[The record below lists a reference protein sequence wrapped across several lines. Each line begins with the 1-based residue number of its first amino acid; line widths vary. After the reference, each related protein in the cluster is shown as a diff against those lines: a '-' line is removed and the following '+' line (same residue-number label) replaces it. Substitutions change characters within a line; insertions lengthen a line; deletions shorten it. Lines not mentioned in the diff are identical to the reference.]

1 MKLLQSL
8 FMPVLWVG
16 IAGVS
21 ATSIA
26 ACGSGQQDPKTGSDS
41 TAASPLSGT
50 VATDFAAQDTNGATL
65 HLSQYLGKNVIL
77 IDFWATWCQ
86 PCLEEMPHLRRMYE
100 ANKAKGFVVIAV
112 SMDGP
117 ETVAEVPSF
126 AQRNRLTF
134 PVVLDEDSHVAS
146 IYNPRKAAPLSA
158 IIDRKGKVVLVH
170 EGYNPGDEQMLAA
183 EVDKALNEPE
193 VTAPASPP
201 PPANATAAP
210 AVPAAPAAQ

>member
-1 MKLLQSL
+1 MSDTTKTVRN
-8 FMPVLWVG
+8 F
-16 IAGVS
+16 GVVV
-21 ATSIA
+21 AMAFLA
-26 ACGSGQQDPKTGSDS
+26 ACGGGQDAKSPGSSSTSLTSGSSASDFS
-41 TAASPLSGT
+41 
-50 VATDFAAQDTNGATL
+50 AQDTNGATL
-65 HLSQYLGKNVIL
+65 HLSDYLGKNVIL

-134 PVVLDEDSHVAS
+134 PVVLDEDSHVAG
-146 IYNPRKAAPLSA
+146 IYNPRKAAPLSL
-158 IIDRKGKVVLVH
+158 IIDRTGKVVLVH

-183 EVDKALNEPE
+183 EVDKALN
-193 VTAPASPP
+193 AD
-201 PPANATAAP
+201 ATQTP
-210 AVPAAPAAQ
+210 TTPAPAAATPTTPATVQ

>member
-1 MKLLQSL
+1 MIDDTSAKRALLGL
-8 FMPVLWVG
+8 F
-16 IAGVS
+16 AVS
-21 ATSIA
+21 FCGLSV
-26 ACGSGQQDPKTGSDS
+26 ACGSGQDSKTASPDS
-41 TAASPLSGT
+41 TGGGPTSGT
-50 VATDFAAQDTNGATL
+50 IATDFSAQDTNGATL
-65 HLSQYLGKNVIL
+65 HLSSYLGKNVIL

-100 ANKAKGFVVIAV
+100 ANKARGFVVIAV

-158 IIDRKGKVVLVH
+158 IIDRSGKVVLVH
-170 EGYNPGDEQMLAA
+170 EGYNPGDEQLLAA
-183 EVDKALNEPE
+183 EVEKALN
-193 VTAPASPP
+193 AP
-201 PPANATAAP
+201 ATAAP
-210 AVPAAPAAQ
+210 VAPAATQ

>member
-1 MKLLQSL
+1 MKIQHSL
-8 FMPVLWVG
+8 FMAIV
-16 IAGVS
+16 AGVS
-21 ATSIA
+21 ATSVV
-26 ACGSGQQDPKTGSDS
+26 ACGSGGDSKTASDS
-41 TAASPLSGT
+41 TAAAPGSGT
-50 VATDFAAQDTNGATL
+50 LATDFSAQDTTGATL

-100 ANKAKGFVVIAV
+100 ANKARGFVVIAV

-158 IIDRKGKVVLVH
+158 IIDRSGKVVLVH
-170 EGYNPGDEQMLAA
+170 EGYNPGDEQLLAA
-183 EVDKALNEPE
+183 EVEKALNAPATPAAP
-193 VTAPASPP
+193 VTAPPAAP
-201 PPANATAAP
+201 PPA
-210 AVPAAPAAQ
+210 Q